1 MPTIALDPRITR
13 TRHLLQ
19 AALLDLAGSRPF
31 ESISVAD
38 VADSAGVNRSTFYQ
52 HYANKEVLLADALD
66 AQAATAGAD
75 LSELETPSFDLGGP
89 PPALVLRYAQ
99 HVSEN
104 AELYRQALGEHGST
118 IAVVRLRHRIAS
130 VAASGFAMFSRDE
143 ADLGMPIEIAASSIA
158 GSLLGI
164 LSAWLESADP
174 APPEL
179 VAAWI
184 WSALSPRAC

>member
-1 MPTIALDPRITR
+1 MPTIALDPRIAR

-19 AALLDLAGSRPF
+19 AALLDLAGRQPF

-66 AQAATAGAD
+66 AQAAKAGAD
-75 LSELETPSFDLGGP
+75 LSELDTPSFDVDGP

-99 HVSEN
+99 HVHEN
-104 AELYRQALGEHGST
+104 SALYRQALGERGST
-118 IAVVRLRHRIAS
+118 IAVVRLRRRIAS
-130 VAASGFAMFSRDE
+130 VAASGYAMFSRDE
-143 ADLGMPIEIAASSIA
+143 ADLGMPIAIAAGSIA

-164 LSAWLESADP
+164 LGAWLESADP
-174 APPEL
+174 APPEQ
-179 VAAWI
+179 VAEWI
-184 WSALSPRAC
+184 WSALARRDC